1 MMQFTTSPDILK
13 DIEVSILLNLHVP
26 FNINTNFPFFH
37 VPKSLHQGSPLEA
50 EGSNEHVDTNT
61 AESIF
66 LQKGHQETKSNK
78 YHHMDILKD
87 WRENMSA

>member
-1 MMQFTTSPDILK
+1 M
-13 DIEVSILLNLHVP
+13 SILENSQVP
-26 FNINTNFPFFH
+26 FDINMNFSSLC
-37 VPKSLHQGSPLEA
+37 VQKSLNQGSPLET

-87 WRENMSA
+87 

>member
-1 MMQFTTSPDILK
+1 MSVL
-13 DIEVSILLNLHVP
+13 VNSHVP
-26 FNINTNFPFFH
+26 FDINMNFPSLH
-37 VPKSLHQGSPLEA
+37 VPKSLHQCSPLET

-87 WRENMSA
+87 